1 MLRNRGYS
9 LFQGT
14 KWENGEIGKEITEW
28 EGEGKYVC
36 VCIYILYI
44 YIYIIYTYGDNN
56 RITSV
61 KTLRKFV

>member
-36 VCIYILYI
+36 VGI
-44 YIYIIYTYGDNN
+44 YIYIKYIYILT
-56 RITSV
+56 ITE
-61 KTLRKFV
+61 